1 MKTECYQCGRVIE
14 RPENFCPYCG
24 GKLGFNEEFFID
36 IKNGSQKA
44 LAYLYRETYADVY
57 LTIHTLIKDEELTF
71 RLIQN
76 SYETAFSSLNTL
88 KSSDEFHMWIKK
100 IALNESRDKINTQ
113 LFSSETEEKTEINVE
128 FPEEKIGGC
137 PEAFLTEEAAKRFL
151 WEILDGLPEKQRI
164 VVSLF
169 YFQEFSIQKIAE
181 FLECSESDV
190 KDTLIC
196 GRKVIQ
202 EYVPESKKKG
212 ADLFGLSPI
221 VFFLSLLKGDEIR
234 ETIVPDRKI
243 LSAVLRKKKSAGMKG
258 IICGA
263 VAITV
268 IGTSV
273 LAANHMLHKQ
283 ELKGKQGQEKKIET
297 SSEDTVPYKEE
308 GEEEVKEEKF
318 TDEMASQY
326 YSNILLEYQQA
337 EVHGEKDLYYV
348 ILDMAGDQMPELF
361 VSEKQEGDKEEIYKI
376 VDMYAYSN
384 GGGRHLSQYRGFGK
398 NLLDGYAT
406 IGEQTQYTI
415 CKGGIIKE
423 DTISATGKCVQF
435 YKMEANTAMTF
446 LLEGFL
452 CEGDQ
457 YHYVQELDVTPY
469 TQQESE
475 DMLEKYEEEEIAWK
489 KLSLL
494 EIKKSFDP
502 MDKLAHYKE
511 VIQEYQRAV
520 AEGFQGEYTYVT
532 QSFLRDFYVGGPIYY
547 TLYDFCGDQMP
558 ELLLSYGDE
567 KEIVGLYGCED
578 GFPKDMN
585 TEVPGGFGFQV
596 CQNNIIRIQWNSG
609 GMSTGSTSFYRIK
622 PNSCVLEKVD
632 GVSHD
637 GYGICYDNRST
648 DQMDSE
654 NEITREYYEL
664 ILETYQKDE
673 QVLFSWNELGNCDF

>member
-348 ILDMAGDQMPELF
+348 ILDMAGDQMPEL
-361 VSEKQEGDKEEIYKI
+361 
-376 VDMYAYSN
+376 
-384 GGGRHLSQYRGFGK
+384 
-398 NLLDGYAT
+398 
-406 IGEQTQYTI
+406 
-415 CKGGIIKE
+415 
-423 DTISATGKCVQF
+423 
-435 YKMEANTAMTF
+435 
-446 LLEGFL
+446 
-452 CEGDQ
+452 
-457 YHYVQELDVTPY
+457 
-469 TQQESE
+469 
-475 DMLEKYEEEEIAWK
+475 
-489 KLSLL
+489 
-494 EIKKSFDP
+494 
-502 MDKLAHYKE
+502 
-511 VIQEYQRAV
+511 
-520 AEGFQGEYTYVT
+520 
-532 QSFLRDFYVGGPIYY
+532 
-547 TLYDFCGDQMP
+547 
-558 ELLLSYGDE
+558 LLSYGDE